1 MERREMMGTCEE
13 YVERQ
18 INVTK
23 LEGEDGE
30 QKTVSVVRKCLN
42 GKGRDVLSAPSI
54 VWFGC
59 FPVTSQ
65 ENC

>member
-1 MERREMMGTCEE
+1 MEG
-13 YVERQ
+13 Q
-18 INVTK
+18 INVTQ

-42 GKGRDVLSAPSI
+42 GKGRDVLSAPSM

-59 FPVTSQ
+59 VPITSQ